1 MPKPPK
7 FILRQD
13 GRPKYISARTTSSG
27 YMEVRVTYR
36 DRTSRRQ
43 ISITAHQKKDVWDAY
58 VELTFELARVGI
70 ITIRQLAT
78 MRLSAVYDSWLR
90 HYARYYN
97 RLPD

>member
-7 FILRQD
+7 FILRRD

-27 YMEVRVTYR
+27 YMEVRVTYLDGAR
-36 DRTSRRQ
+36 KRQ
-43 ISITAHQKKDVWDAY
+43 ISTTAHRKQDVWAAY
-58 VELTFELARVGI
+58 VELTFELARIGI

-78 MRLSAVYDSWLR
+78 MRLSAVYESWLR
-90 HYARYYN
+90 YYARYYN